1 MTVVCEHGIGI
12 GQFQATVYRN
22 YHLQGRSF
30 PWRETSD
37 PYHILVSE
45 IMLQQTQTERV
56 IVKYGPFIATFPDF
70 QTLLEAPI
78 KNILIVWQGL
88 GYNRR
93 VLNLKSIAQKVV
105 TEHKGR
111 LPAIREELTALPGI
125 GQATA
130 GSILAFAF
138 NIPIAFIETNIRRVF
153 IHFFFADRDI
163 VNDGEILPLVD
174 ATLDRRNPRQW
185 YYALM
190 DYGVMLK
197 GASANLNRKSA
208 HYQRQSP
215 FEGSERQVRGR
226 IIKALISCREASP
239 MQLSAT
245 LHIDLARI
253 TSKLLELEREG
264 LLERFGDGY
273 RIP

>member
-1 MTVVCEHGIGI
+1 MTIVCEHGIGI
-12 GQFQATVYRN
+12 GQFQETIYRN
-22 YHLQGRSF
+22 YYIQGRSF

-78 KNILIVWQGL
+78 KNILMVWQGL

-105 TEHKGR
+105 TEHKGS
-111 LPAIREELTALPGI
+111 LPAILEELTALPGI

-153 IHFFFADRDI
+153 IHFFFADRDM
-163 VNDGEILPLVD
+163 VYDGEILPLVD
-174 ATLDRRNPRQW
+174 ATLDRRNTRQW
-185 YYALM
+185 FYALM

-197 GASANLNRKSA
+197 GASTNLNRKSA
-208 HYQRQSP
+208 HYKRQSP

-226 IIKALISCREASP
+226 IIKALIACRKASP
-239 MQLSAT
+239 MQLSTT

-253 TSKLLELEREG
+253 TSNLLELEREG